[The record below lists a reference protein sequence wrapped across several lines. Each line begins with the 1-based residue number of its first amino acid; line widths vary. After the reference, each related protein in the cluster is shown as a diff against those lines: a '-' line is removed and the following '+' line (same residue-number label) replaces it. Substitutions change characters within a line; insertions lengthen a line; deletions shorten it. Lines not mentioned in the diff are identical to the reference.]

1 METTNVMTV
10 NENGNVNVESL
21 KNSDNM
27 EKQQKTQTG
36 TLSKNEVLENARK
49 ILMEK
54 RQYLSDNADAD
65 TNIVKA
71 AKTNVAKAE
80 KDYLVALHD
89 DVKLPTI
96 PVEFWQVEES
106 TEEKEVISKRK
117 EDIIIAVSDYNMTV
131 TKVNVELGKDLIDND
146 KFEKTALFVTAAQ
159 TFYEADIEL
168 KDLNGNVIPKNTPN
182 VYVPVDTANGYWQWK
197 TYHEANIDR
206 VVKDEF
212 ALIVENVR
220 IKEFVSLQEFA
231 KYRGINNVL
240 SRGFNGM
247 EKAGNAALATQHEF
261 YQKIFQKAKELK
273 ANISVITKYYNQGK
287 TLSLKV
293 WNNAMLGEVENK
305 FEYDLS
311 VGDRIIDTLKVKGFK
326 DKFIKERY
334 MIDAMT
340 MLAKHKPQGAETAI
354 GIEDTIEIVKSLDED
369 TVKFISNI
377 ATDKL
382 NEIYSALLQQ
392 YIEKHGVIDK
402 AA

>member
-1 METTNVMTV
+1 METTDAMTV
-10 NENGNVNVESL
+10 NENGNVDVESL
-21 KNSDNM
+21 KNSGNM
-27 EKQQKTQTG
+27 EKQQETQTE

-54 RQYLSDNADAD
+54 RQYLSGNADAD

-71 AKTNVAKAE
+71 AKTNVVKAE
-80 KDYLVALHD
+80 KDYAVALHD
-89 DVKLPTI
+89 VELPTI
-96 PVEFWQVEES
+96 PVEFWKVEES
-106 TEEKEVISKRK
+106 TEEKEVISKKK

-146 KFEKTALFVTAAQ
+146 KFEKTVLFVTAAQ

-206 VVKDEF
+206 VVKDES
-212 ALIVENVR
+212 ALIVKNVR
-220 IKEFVSLQEFA
+220 IKEFTSLQEFA
-231 KYRGINNVL
+231 KYRGVNNVL

-293 WNNAMLGEVENK
+293 WNDAMVGEVETK

-340 MLAKHKPQGAETAI
+340 LLAKHKPQGTENI
-354 GIEDTIEIVKSLDED
+354 LGIEEAIETVQSLDEA

-377 ATDKL
+377 TTDKL
-382 NEIYSALLQQ
+382 NEIYSALYSQ
-392 YIEKHGVIDK
+392 YLRNHDIIGK

>member
-1 METTNVMTV
+1 METITTMRV
-10 NENGNVNVESL
+10 NENGNVNVETL

-27 EKQQKTQTG
+27 ENQAG
-36 TLSKNEVLENARK
+36 TISKNEVLENARK

-54 RQYLSDNADAD
+54 RKYLSDNADAD

-80 KDYLVALHD
+80 KDYAVALH

-96 PVEFWQVEES
+96 SVEFWQVEES

-117 EDIIIAVSDYNMTV
+117 EDIIIAISDYNMTV
-131 TKVNVELGKDLIDND
+131 TKVNVELGKDLIGDD

-182 VYVPVDTANGYWQWK
+182 VYVPVDTANGYWLWK

-206 VVKDEF
+206 VVKDES

-293 WNNAMLGEVENK
+293 WNNAMLGEVETK

-311 VGDRIIDTLKVKGFK
+311 VGDRIIDTLKIVGFK

-340 MLAKHKPQGAETAI
+340 MLAKHKPQGVESAI
-354 GIEDTIEIVKSLDED
+354 GINEVIETVKTLDKD
-369 TVKFISNI
+369 TVTFISNI
-377 ATDKL
+377 SIDKL
-382 NEIYSALLQQ
+382 NEIYSALHSQ
-392 YIEKHGVIDK
+392 YLRNHDIIGK

>member
-1 METTNVMTV
+1 MKTTNAMTV

-27 EKQQKTQTG
+27 EKQQETQTG

-49 ILMEK
+49 ILMGK
-54 RQYLSDNADAD
+54 RQYLSDNAD

-80 KDYLVALHD
+80 KDYMVALHD
-89 DVKLPTI
+89 VELPTI
-96 PVEFWQVEES
+96 SVEFWQVEES

-117 EDIIIAVSDYNMTV
+117 EDIIIAVSDYNMAV

-206 VVKDEF
+206 VVKDEL

-220 IKEFVSLQEFA
+220 IKKFASLQEFA
-231 KYRGINNVL
+231 KYRGVNNVL

-293 WNNAMLGEVENK
+293 WNDAMLGEVETK

-340 MLAKHKPQGAETAI
+340 MLAKHKPQGAESTI
-354 GIEDTIEIVKSLDED
+354 GIDEVIETIKALDEA
-369 TVKFISNI
+369 TVKFIPNI
-377 ATDKL
+377 TTDKL
-382 NEIYSALLQQ
+382 NEIYSALYSQ
-392 YIEKHGVIDK
+392 YLRKHDIIGK

>member
-1 METTNVMTV
+1 MKTTNAMTV
-10 NENGNVNVESL
+10 NENGNVNVETL

-27 EKQQKTQTG
+27 ENQAG
-36 TLSKNEVLENARK
+36 TISKNEVLENARK
-49 ILMEK
+49 ILMGK

-80 KDYLVALHD
+80 KDYMVALHD
-89 DVKLPTI
+89 VELPTI
-96 PVEFWQVEES
+96 SVEFWQVEES

-117 EDIIIAVSDYNMTV
+117 EDIIIAVSDYNMAV

-206 VVKDEF
+206 VVKDEL

-220 IKEFVSLQEFA
+220 IKKFASLQEFA
-231 KYRGINNVL
+231 KYRGVNNVL

-293 WNNAMLGEVENK
+293 WNDAMLGEVETK

-340 MLAKHKPQGAETAI
+340 MLAKHKPQGAESTI
-354 GIEDTIEIVKSLDED
+354 GIDEVIETIKALDEA
-369 TVKFISNI
+369 TVKFIPNI
-377 ATDKL
+377 TTDKL
-382 NEIYSALLQQ
+382 NEIYSALYSQ
-392 YIEKHGVIDK
+392 YLRKHDIIGK

>member
-1 METTNVMTV
+1 MKTTNAMTV

-27 EKQQKTQTG
+27 EKQQETQTG

-49 ILMEK
+49 ILMGK

-80 KDYLVALHD
+80 KDYMVALHD
-89 DVKLPTI
+89 VELPTI
-96 PVEFWQVEES
+96 SVEFWQVEES

-117 EDIIIAVSDYNMTV
+117 EDIIIAVSDYNMAV

-206 VVKDEF
+206 VVKDEL

-220 IKEFVSLQEFA
+220 IKKFASLQEFA
-231 KYRGINNVL
+231 KYRGVNNVL

-293 WNNAMLGEVENK
+293 WNDAMLGEVETK

-311 VGDRIIDTLKVKGFK
+311 VGDRIIDTLKVKWFK

-340 MLAKHKPQGAETAI
+340 MLAKHKPQGAESTI
-354 GIEDTIEIVKSLDED
+354 GIDEVIETIKALDEA
-369 TVKFISNI
+369 TVKFIPNI
-377 ATDKL
+377 TTDKL
-382 NEIYSALLQQ
+382 NEIYSALYSQ
-392 YIEKHGVIDK
+392 YLRKHDIIGK

>member
-1 METTNVMTV
+1 METTNAMTV

-27 EKQQKTQTG
+27 EKQQETQTG

-54 RQYLSDNADAD
+54 RQYLFDNEDAD

-80 KDYLVALHD
+80 KDYVVALRNVD
-89 DVKLPTI
+89 SPTI
-96 PVEFWQVEES
+96 PVEFWEVEES

-117 EDIIIAVSDYNMTV
+117 EDIIIAISDYNMTV
-131 TKVNVELGKDLIDND
+131 TKVNVELGKDLIGDD

-182 VYVPVDTANGYWQWK
+182 VYVPVDTANGYWLWK

-206 VVKDEF
+206 VVKDES
-212 ALIVENVR
+212 ALIIENVR

-293 WNNAMLGEVENK
+293 WNDAMVGEVETK

-311 VGDRIIDTLKVKGFK
+311 VGDRIIDTLKIVGFK

-340 MLAKHKPQGAETAI
+340 MLAKHKPQGAESTI
-354 GIEDTIEIVKSLDED
+354 GINEVIETVKTLDKD
-369 TVKFISNI
+369 TVTFISNI
-377 ATDKL
+377 SIDKL
-382 NEIYSALLQQ
+382 NEIYSALHSQ
-392 YIEKHGVIDK
+392 YLRNHDIIGK

>member
-1 METTNVMTV
+1 MKTTNAMTV

-27 EKQQKTQTG
+27 EKQQETQTG

-49 ILMEK
+49 ILMGK

-80 KDYLVALHD
+80 KDYMVALHD
-89 DVKLPTI
+89 VELPTI
-96 PVEFWQVEES
+96 SVEFWQVEES

-117 EDIIIAVSDYNMTV
+117 EDIIIAVSDYNMAV

-206 VVKDEF
+206 VVKDE
-212 ALIVENVR
+212 LLKMLESRNLHHC
-220 IKEFVSLQEFA
+220 KSLQ
-231 KYRGINNVL
+231 
-240 SRGFNGM
+240 S
-247 EKAGNAALATQHEF
+247 
-261 YQKIFQKAKELK
+261 
-273 ANISVITKYYNQGK
+273 
-287 TLSLKV
+287 
-293 WNNAMLGEVENK
+293 
-305 FEYDLS
+305 
-311 VGDRIIDTLKVKGFK
+311 
-326 DKFIKERY
+326 
-334 MIDAMT
+334 
-340 MLAKHKPQGAETAI
+340 
-354 GIEDTIEIVKSLDED
+354 IE
-369 TVKFISNI
+369 
-377 ATDKL
+377 
-382 NEIYSALLQQ
+382 
-392 YIEKHGVIDK
+392 G
-402 AA
+402 

>member
-1 METTNVMTV
+1 MKTTNAMTV

-27 EKQQKTQTG
+27 ENQAG
-36 TLSKNEVLENARK
+36 TISKNEVLENARK
-49 ILMEK
+49 ILMGK

-80 KDYLVALHD
+80 KDYMVALHD
-89 DVKLPTI
+89 VELPTI
-96 PVEFWQVEES
+96 SVEFWQVEES

-117 EDIIIAVSDYNMTV
+117 EDIIIAISDYNMTV
-131 TKVNVELGKDLIDND
+131 TKVNVELGKDLIGDD
-146 KFEKTALFVTAAQ
+146 KFEKTALLVTAAQ

-206 VVKDEF
+206 VVKDEL

-220 IKEFVSLQEFA
+220 IKKFASLQEFA
-231 KYRGINNVL
+231 KYRGVNNVL

-293 WNNAMLGEVENK
+293 WNDAMLGEVETK

-340 MLAKHKPQGAETAI
+340 MLAKHKPQGAESTI
-354 GIEDTIEIVKSLDED
+354 DEVIETVKALDEA
-369 TVKFISNI
+369 TVKFIPNI
-377 ATDKL
+377 TTDKL
-382 NEIYSALLQQ
+382 NEIYSALYSQ
-392 YIEKHGVIDK
+392 YLRKHDIIGK

>member
-1 METTNVMTV
+1 MKTTNAMTV

-27 EKQQKTQTG
+27 EKQQETQTG

-49 ILMEK
+49 ILMGK

-80 KDYLVALHD
+80 KDYMVALHD
-89 DVKLPTI
+89 VELPTI
-96 PVEFWQVEES
+96 SVEFWQVEES

-117 EDIIIAVSDYNMTV
+117 EDIIIAVSDYNMAV

-168 KDLNGNVIPKNTPN
+168 KDLNGNVIPKNTPY

-206 VVKDEF
+206 VVKDEL

-220 IKEFVSLQEFA
+220 IKKFASLQEFA
-231 KYRGINNVL
+231 KYRGVNNVL

-287 TLSLKV
+287 ALSLKV
-293 WNNAMLGEVENK
+293 WNDAMLGEVETK

-340 MLAKHKPQGAETAI
+340 MLAKHKPQGAESTI
-354 GIEDTIEIVKSLDED
+354 GIDEVIETVKALDEA
-369 TVKFISNI
+369 TVKFIPNI
-377 ATDKL
+377 TTDKL
-382 NEIYSALLQQ
+382 NEIYSALYSQ
-392 YIEKHGVIDK
+392 YLRKHDIIGK

>member
-1 METTNVMTV
+1 METITTMTV
-10 NENGNVNVESL
+10 SENGNVNVETL

-27 EKQQKTQTG
+27 ENQTG

-65 TNIVKA
+65 INIVKA

-80 KDYLVALHD
+80 KDYMVALHD
-89 DVKLPTI
+89 VELPTI
-96 PVEFWQVEES
+96 SVEFWQVEES

-146 KFEKTALFVTAAQ
+146 KFEKTVLFVTAAQ

-206 VVKDEF
+206 VVKDES

-220 IKEFVSLQEFA
+220 IKEFTSLQEFA
-231 KYRGINNVL
+231 KYRGVNNVL

-293 WNNAMLGEVENK
+293 WNNAMLGEVETK

-340 MLAKHKPQGAETAI
+340 LLAKHKPQGTENI
-354 GIEDTIEIVKSLDED
+354 LGIEEAIETVQSLDEA

-377 ATDKL
+377 TTDKL
-382 NEIYSALLQQ
+382 NEIYSALYSQ
-392 YIEKHGVIDK
+392 YLRNHDIIGK

>member
-1 METTNVMTV
+1 MKTTNAMTV

-27 EKQQKTQTG
+27 EKQQETQTG

-49 ILMEK
+49 ILMGK
-54 RQYLSDNADAD
+54 RQYLSDNAD

-80 KDYLVALHD
+80 KDYMVALHD
-89 DVKLPTI
+89 VELPTI
-96 PVEFWQVEES
+96 SVEFWQVEES

-117 EDIIIAVSDYNMTV
+117 EDIIIAVSDYNMAV

-206 VVKDEF
+206 VVKDEL

-220 IKEFVSLQEFA
+220 IKKFASLQEFA
-231 KYRGINNVL
+231 KYRGVNNVL

-293 WNNAMLGEVENK
+293 WNDAMLGEVETK

-340 MLAKHKPQGAETAI
+340 MLAKHKPQGAESTI
-354 GIEDTIEIVKSLDED
+354 GIDEVIETVKALDEA
-369 TVKFISNI
+369 TVKFIPNI
-377 ATDKL
+377 TTDKL
-382 NEIYSALLQQ
+382 NEIYSALYSQ
-392 YIEKHGVIDK
+392 YLRKHDIIGK

>member
-1 METTNVMTV
+1 MKTTNAMTV

-27 EKQQKTQTG
+27 EKQQETQTG

-49 ILMEK
+49 ILMGK

-80 KDYLVALHD
+80 KDYMVALHD
-89 DVKLPTI
+89 VELPTI
-96 PVEFWQVEES
+96 SVEFWQVEES

-117 EDIIIAVSDYNMTV
+117 EDIIIAVSDYNMAV

-206 VVKDEF
+206 VVKDEL
-212 ALIVENVR
+212 ASIVENVR
-220 IKEFVSLQEFA
+220 IKKFASLQEFA
-231 KYRGINNVL
+231 KYRGVNNVL

-293 WNNAMLGEVENK
+293 WNDAMLGEVETK

-340 MLAKHKPQGAETAI
+340 MLAKHKPQGAESTI
-354 GIEDTIEIVKSLDED
+354 GIDEVIETIKALDEA
-369 TVKFISNI
+369 TVKFIPNI
-377 ATDKL
+377 TTDKL
-382 NEIYSALLQQ
+382 NEIYSALYSQ
-392 YIEKHGVIDK
+392 YLRKHDIIGK

>member
-10 NENGNVNVESL
+10 NENGNVNVETL

-27 EKQQKTQTG
+27 ENQAG
-36 TLSKNEVLENARK
+36 ALSKNEVLENARK
-49 ILMEK
+49 ILMGK

-80 KDYLVALHD
+80 KDYMVALHD
-89 DVKLPTI
+89 VELPTI
-96 PVEFWQVEES
+96 SVEFWQVEES

-206 VVKDEF
+206 VVKDES

-231 KYRGINNVL
+231 NYRGVNNVL

-293 WNNAMLGEVENK
+293 WNDAMLGEVETK

-340 MLAKHKPQGAETAI
+340 MLAKHKPQGAESTI
-354 GIEDTIEIVKSLDED
+354 GIDEVIETVKALDEA
-369 TVKFISNI
+369 TVKFIPNI
-377 ATDKL
+377 TTDKL
-382 NEIYSALLQQ
+382 NEIYSALYSQ
-392 YIEKHGVIDK
+392 YLRKHDIIGK

>member
-1 METTNVMTV
+1 METITTMTV
-10 NENGNVNVESL
+10 NENGNVDVESL
-21 KNSDNM
+21 KNSGNM
-27 EKQQKTQTG
+27 EKQQETQTE

-54 RQYLSDNADAD
+54 RQYLSGNADAD

-80 KDYLVALHD
+80 KDYAVALHD
-89 DVKLPTI
+89 VELPTI
-96 PVEFWQVEES
+96 PVEFWKVEES
-106 TEEKEVISKRK
+106 TEEKEVISKKK

-146 KFEKTALFVTAAQ
+146 KFEKTVLFVTAAQ

-206 VVKDEF
+206 VVKDES

-220 IKEFVSLQEFA
+220 IKEFTSLQEFA
-231 KYRGINNVL
+231 KYRGVNNVL

-261 YQKIFQKAKELK
+261 
-273 ANISVITKYYNQGK
+273 NQGK

-293 WNNAMLGEVENK
+293 WNDAMVGEVETK

-340 MLAKHKPQGAETAI
+340 LLAKHKPQGTENI
-354 GIEDTIEIVKSLDED
+354 LGIEEAIETVQSLDEA

-377 ATDKL
+377 TTDKL
-382 NEIYSALLQQ
+382 NEIYSALYSQ
-392 YIEKHGVIDK
+392 YLRNHDIIGK

>member
-1 METTNVMTV
+1 METTDAMTV
-10 NENGNVNVESL
+10 NENGNVDVESL
-21 KNSDNM
+21 KNSGNM
-27 EKQQKTQTG
+27 EKQQETQTE

-54 RQYLSDNADAD
+54 RQYLSGNADAD

-80 KDYLVALHD
+80 KDYAVALHD
-89 DVKLPTI
+89 VELPTI
-96 PVEFWQVEES
+96 PVEFWKVEES
-106 TEEKEVISKRK
+106 TEEKEVISKKK

-146 KFEKTALFVTAAQ
+146 KFEKTVLFVTAAQ

-206 VVKDEF
+206 VVKDES

-220 IKEFVSLQEFA
+220 IKEFTSLQEFA
-231 KYRGINNVL
+231 KYRGVNNVL

-293 WNNAMLGEVENK
+293 WNDAMVGEVETK

-340 MLAKHKPQGAETAI
+340 LLAKHKPQGTENI
-354 GIEDTIEIVKSLDED
+354 LGIEEAIETVQSLDEA

-377 ATDKL
+377 TTDKL
-382 NEIYSALLQQ
+382 NEIYSALYSQ
-392 YIEKHGVIDK
+392 YLRNHDIIGK

>member
-1 METTNVMTV
+1 METITTMTV
-10 NENGNVNVESL
+10 NENGNVDVESL
-21 KNSDNM
+21 KNSGNM
-27 EKQQKTQTG
+27 EKQQETQTE

-54 RQYLSDNADAD
+54 RQYLSGNADAD

-71 AKTNVAKAE
+71 AKTNVSKAE
-80 KDYLVALHD
+80 KDYAVALHD
-89 DVKLPTI
+89 VELPTI
-96 PVEFWQVEES
+96 PVEFWKVEES
-106 TEEKEVISKRK
+106 TEEKEVISKKK

-146 KFEKTALFVTAAQ
+146 KFEKTVLFVTAAQ

-206 VVKDEF
+206 VVKDES

-220 IKEFVSLQEFA
+220 IKEFTSLQEFA
-231 KYRGINNVL
+231 KYRGVNNVL

-293 WNNAMLGEVENK
+293 WNDAMVGEVETK

-340 MLAKHKPQGAETAI
+340 LLAKHKPQGTENI
-354 GIEDTIEIVKSLDED
+354 LGIEEAIETVQSLDEA

-377 ATDKL
+377 TTDKL
-382 NEIYSALLQQ
+382 NEIYSALYSQ
-392 YIEKHGVIDK
+392 YLRNHDIIGK

>member
-1 METTNVMTV
+1 METITTMTV
-10 NENGNVNVESL
+10 NENGNVNVKAL

-27 EKQQKTQTG
+27 ENQAG
-36 TLSKNEVLENARK
+36 ALSKNEVLENARK

-54 RQYLSDNADAD
+54 RKYLSDNAGAD
-65 TNIVKA
+65 TNIVKV

-80 KDYLVALHD
+80 KDYAVALH

-96 PVEFWQVEES
+96 PVEFWKVEES
-106 TEEKEVISKRK
+106 TEEKEVISKKK
-117 EDIIIAVSDYNMTV
+117 EDIIIAVSDYNMAV
-131 TKVNVELGKDLIDND
+131 TKVNIELGKDVIADD

-159 TFYEADIEL
+159 TFYEAGIEL

-206 VVKDEF
+206 VVKDES

-220 IKEFVSLQEFA
+220 IKEFASLQEFA
-231 KYRGINNVL
+231 KYRGVNNVL

-293 WNNAMLGEVENK
+293 WNDAMVGEVETK

-340 MLAKHKPQGAETAI
+340 LLAKHKPQGTENI
-354 GIEDTIEIVKSLDED
+354 LGIEEAIETVQSLDEA

-377 ATDKL
+377 TTDKL
-382 NEIYSALLQQ
+382 NEIYSALYSQ
-392 YIEKHGVIDK
+392 YLRNHDIIGK